1 MDEDAPL
8 PAEDGTTETTPGASR
23 AASVARGPDVSGRV
37 VVVTGAS
44 KGIGRRTAAHFL
56 ERGDLVHG
64 CARSP
69 SPIEHPAYVHHR
81 LDVAD
86 EAAVKAMMSAIRRA
100 HGRIDVL
107 INAAGEASMNHALL
121 TPAETLEALLRTN
134 VIGSFVCA
142 REAARLMRPEAHRR
156 DRDAPADTPPAGGRI
171 VNLTS
176 VAVPLK
182 LAGAAA
188 YAAAKAAVESL
199 TQTLARELAPM
210 GIAVNAVGPGPVRT
224 RMTRTVPPETI
235 DRLLSAQTVSRLA
248 TTDEVVR
255 VIDFLADPA
264 AAMVT
269 GQIIYLGGVSR

>member
-1 MDEDAPL
+1 MDEHAL
-8 PAEDGTTETTPGASR
+8 VPAEDELSGPAARAGGRAGAVPGR
-23 AASVARGPDVSGRV
+23 IVL
-37 VVVTGAS
+37 VTGAS

-56 ERGDLVHG
+56 DRGDLVHG

-69 SPIEHPAYVHHR
+69 SPIEHPAYVHHQ

-86 EAAVKAMMSAIRRA
+86 EGAVKAMMTTIRRT

-121 TPAETLEALLRTN
+121 TPAETLETLLRTN

-142 REAARLMRPEAHRR
+142 REAARLMRPDARRR
-156 DRDAPADTPPAGGRI
+156 DQDPPDIPAAGRI

-210 GIAVNAVGPGPVRT
+210 GITVNAVGPGPVRT
-224 RMTRTVPPETI
+224 RMTRTVPSETI
-235 DRLLSAQTVSRLA
+235 DRLLAAQTVSRLA
-248 TTDEVVR
+248 TADEVVR